1 MSTNRG
7 MIKWAPFNAVQ
18 SGNSMVNDVLKK
30 KNKVTMPVLSDD
42 QIEVLE
48 QKLINSYN
56 NGNIIT
62 ILYFKEGKYYKKQG
76 IIGKINK
83 NTAKSV
89 LNDGVSVFFSQIIEI
104 L

>member
-30 KNKVTMPVLSDD
+30 KNKVTMPILSDD

-48 QKLINSYN
+48 QKLIN
-56 NGNIIT
+56 
-62 ILYFKEGKYYKKQG
+62 
-76 IIGKINK
+76 
-83 NTAKSV
+83 
-89 LNDGVSVFFSQIIEI
+89 
-104 L
+104 